1 MLFLQKLQQ
10 IHKFTIFQLENVLVY
25 LIESQFHV
33 RLNEIFGEKSG
44 VYNVVI
50 VAKFR
55 FTEVNIHNP
64 AGMRRLR
71 DISIRSPLRET
82 SQRHLKKRRL
92 F

>member
-10 IHKFTIFQLENVLVY
+10 IPKFTIFQLENVLVY

-64 AGMRRLR
+64 ASMRRLR